1 MSKALLLCTKCN
13 LPAIRNDTTV
23 YCLTVPPHSTE
34 PMVTLDSDRHWR
46 AQARHN
52 QQAGVKLSSD
62 GKPVV
67 FVGRIPMAF
76 RRGWRGLSQIDL
88 SGMFT
93 LTLN

>member
-1 MSKALLLCTKCN
+1 
-13 LPAIRNDTTV
+13 
-23 YCLTVPPHSTE
+23 
-34 PMVTLDSDRHWR
+34 MVTLDSDRQWL

-76 RRGWRGLSQIDL
+76 QRGWRRLSQRDL

-93 LTLN
+93 PTLN